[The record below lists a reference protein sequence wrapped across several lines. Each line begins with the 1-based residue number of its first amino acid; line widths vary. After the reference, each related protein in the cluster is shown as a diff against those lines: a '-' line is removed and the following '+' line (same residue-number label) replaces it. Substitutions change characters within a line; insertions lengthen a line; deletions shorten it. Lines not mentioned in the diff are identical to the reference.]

1 MFIANEAPQAA
12 SEVMAA
18 GEPRTI
24 DRHSFRL
31 GAFYGFAVGFLLAAV
46 WLAFAIPAEA
56 WAIAWRFT
64 PG

>member
-1 MFIANEAPQAA
+1 MFIPNEAPVAA
-12 SEVMAA
+12 SEVNREA
-18 GEPRTI
+18 RTI

-31 GAFYGFAVGFLLAAV
+31 GAFYGFAAGFLLAAV